1 MSTPS
6 TARRGRPGYD
16 RATVLTRSV
25 ELFNTQ
31 GYDATSVSDLATH
44 LGLTKSAIYHHF
56 ASKEALLQAA
66 LDDGLDAL
74 SAAISEIEGAG
85 TSAEDRLRAAVEA
98 AVRILVERLPSVT
111 LLLRVRGN
119 SPVERAALLRRRRI
133 DDQLTTL
140 VQAAVAD
147 GRVRD
152 DLSPELI
159 SRLLFGMVNS
169 LVEWYHPGGPVSA
182 DDLARTVSTLAFDGL
197 LRD

>member
-74 SAAISEIEGAG
+74 SAAISEIEAAG

>member
-25 ELFNTQ
+25 DLFNTQ
-31 GYDATSVSDLATH
+31 GYDATSVSDLAAH

-74 SAAISEIEGAG
+74 SAAISEIESAG